1 MIGVYSPADANAKTQ
16 FALTLGQIVGE
27 TQHVLYLNME
37 ECSGLTGLLGEHH
50 WNMADLIYF
59 LRQNKSQFL
68 YRLNSM
74 VQKFGAM
81 DYIPPCDSYT
91 DFCQITVKE
100 WKKLLHLIRSQST
113 YDVIIL
119 DMGTSTGHELELLRQ
134 CDGIYMPVRKDPI
147 SRGKIE
153 QWDRYIQILDGL
165 DILELLQKLEL
176 PPDGTGSDSE
186 SDLSML
192 PEQRL
197 GSYIRE
203 LLTN

>member
-1 MIGVYSPADANAKTQ
+1 MAVTKSDAEHEYAACVFLKWFTQ
-16 FALTLGQIVGE
+16 KEQNLRFVC
-27 TQHVLYLNME
+27 N
-37 ECSGLTGLLGEHH
+37 SG
-50 WNMADLIYF
+50 
-59 LRQNKSQFL
+59 
-68 YRLNSM
+68 
-74 VQKFGAM
+74 
-81 DYIPPCDSYT
+81 
-91 DFCQITVKE
+91 
-100 WKKLLHLIRSQST
+100 
-113 YDVIIL
+113 
-119 DMGTSTGHELELLRQ
+119 
-134 CDGIYMPVRKDPI
+134 YMPVKKDPI

-203 LLTN
+203 LLTS

>member
-1 MIGVYSPADANAKTQ
+1 M
-16 FALTLGQIVGE
+16 
-27 TQHVLYLNME
+27 
-37 ECSGLTGLLGEHH
+37 
-50 WNMADLIYF
+50 
-59 LRQNKSQFL
+59 
-68 YRLNSM
+68 
-74 VQKFGAM
+74 
-81 DYIPPCDSYT
+81 
-91 DFCQITVKE
+91 
-100 WKKLLHLIRSQST
+100 IRSQST

-134 CDGIYMPVRKDPI
+134 CDGIYMPVKKDSI

-176 PPDGTGSDSE
+176 TPDGTGSDSE

-203 LLTN
+203 LLKS